1 MKKLYTLIFLLSSVN
16 LCHAALFGVSAEYV
30 KNKTTEFKNEM
41 SAVRGDLSAVK
52 GDVSGVK
59 SNIGK
64 LETRIGNIEAKAT
77 AQGAAVVGLKNDI
90 QQTNSD
96 VRAGGNISQT
106 TNSDAVMKAMIASY
120 EAMIGMCKATM
131 LVLIVQLCALFAAMM
146 KMYSDIFKTSEANE
160 STMDD
165 KQMALITKLAEER
178 VRQNGDKNKLG

>member
-1 MKKLYTLIFLLSSVN
+1 MKKIYAIILLLSSVN

-90 QQTNSD
+90 QQTNNDIKVGRDATINS
-96 VRAGGNISQT
+96 GNNDTSLMKLIFSKTIGIIISIIGLIGT
-106 TNSDAVMKAMIASY
+106 LVASY
-120 EAMIGMCKATM
+120 ERQLRAKDKWIEN
-131 LVLIVQLCALFAAMM
+131 LIKSNDVKDA
-146 KMYSDIFKTSEANE
+146 
-160 STMDD
+160 
-165 KQMALITKLAEER
+165 KLDAWFQE
-178 VRQNGDKNKLG
+178 KLGNVLNGHKN